1 MIYRRAE
8 VLLASRVLSDMQFI
22 NEVKACL
29 FQTAQKS

>member
-22 NEVKACL
+22 NGVKACL
-29 FQTAQKS
+29 FRTAQKS